1 MSLIDYMDNKVPSLL
16 EETCANTSTDYFLF

>member
-1 MSLIDYMDNKVPSLL
+1 MILIDYMDNKVPSLL